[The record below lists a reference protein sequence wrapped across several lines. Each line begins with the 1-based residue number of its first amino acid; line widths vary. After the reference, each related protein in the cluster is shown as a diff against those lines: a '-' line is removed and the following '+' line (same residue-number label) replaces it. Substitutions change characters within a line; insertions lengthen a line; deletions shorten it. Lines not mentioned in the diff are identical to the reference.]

1 MTGNIKEDFEL
12 CPPGYHLP
20 SDGYTD
26 QVSYNGVYPNFNLV
40 ESVEQPVIIYPCD
53 YEGNAATPFDH
64 KAQIEY
70 SEWRQSM
77 WLNPVAGDIGSWTGP
92 LRLYPD
98 RTVQRY
104 VTSPD
109 YSGNVDDENLKQR
122 IGFYADGY
130 FDRRPIRYQPDGN
143 SPTTRYAVSPETAQ
157 AAYRGSLIFNPIT
170 KASVFLPAAG
180 RRSSNYELGMLHY
193 PGETGY
199 YWTSS
204 ASAEFQNT
212 ENSNAWTQEYNSWRP
227 GSISTPSLN
236 ASSIRCVRD

>member
-1 MTGNIKEDFEL
+1 
-12 CPPGYHLP
+12 
-20 SDGYTD
+20 
-26 QVSYNGVYPNFNLV
+26 
-40 ESVEQPVIIYPCD
+40 
-53 YEGNAATPFDH
+53 
-64 KAQIEY
+64 
-70 SEWRQSM
+70 M
-77 WLNPVAGDIGSWTGP
+77 WLNPIEGDIGSWTGS

-98 RTVQRY
+98 RIVERY
-104 VTSPD
+104 ITSPD
-109 YSGNVDDENLKQR
+109 YSGNVDDNNLKQR

-130 FDRRPIRYQPDGN
+130 FDRRPIRYQPDG
-143 SPTTRYAVSPETAQ
+143 SSATTRYAVSPETAQ

-180 RRSSNYELGMLHY
+180 RRSPNYELGKLYY